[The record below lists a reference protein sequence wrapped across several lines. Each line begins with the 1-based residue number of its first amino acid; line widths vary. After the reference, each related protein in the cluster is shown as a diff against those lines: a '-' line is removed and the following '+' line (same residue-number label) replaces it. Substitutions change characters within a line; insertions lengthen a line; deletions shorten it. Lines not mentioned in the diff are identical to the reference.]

1 MQTLSLAMRNSEAEG
16 IALPSVFPS
25 LEKHGAKFRRSQL
38 SLIAAA
44 PGGGKSAIA
53 TYIAT
58 RIVDWND
65 ELFQEE
71 PIPTLYWSADSDKKT
86 LGNRIT
92 ASVCNKSVDE
102 AEKLLDVGDEDTW
115 NMLEANTNHIWF
127 AWDRG
132 PSLDDIEKEV
142 EAFALVNGEWPHL
155 IVIDNLKN
163 VWIEESG
170 DGGEHIRYDRVLDY
184 LHELAGITGAH
195 IMVLHHVTGVYE
207 NGDMPIPLS
216 GILGKVTKPFR
227 LILTLHRTWDGHLGI
242 CIVKNSNGPMDASG
256 KLIVKIP
263 YDLERMQY
271 YDNPEAHAQMNGTV
285 SYVP

>member
-1 MQTLSLAMRNSEAEG
+1 MQTLSLAMKNSEGEG
-16 IALPSVFPS
+16 VALPSVFPS
-25 LEKHGAKFRRSQL
+25 LEKNGAKFRRSQL

-58 RIVDWND
+58 RIAYWDD
-65 ELFQEE
+65 EFMQEV
-71 PIPTLYWSADSDKKT
+71 PVPTLYWSADSDKKT
-86 LGNRIT
+86 LGTRIT
-92 ASVCNKSVDE
+92 ASVTKHTVDE
-102 AEKLLDVGDEDTW
+102 AEKLLDINDQETWDT
-115 NMLEANTNHIWF
+115 LAANTDHIWF

-132 PSLDDIEKEV
+132 PSLDDIEAEV
-142 EAFALVNGEWPHL
+142 EAFAMVHGEWPHL
-155 IVIDNLKN
+155 IIIDNLKN

-195 IMVLHHVTGVYE
+195 IMILHHVVGTYE
-207 NGDMPIPLS
+207 NGDTPIPLG

-227 LILTLHRTWDGHLGI
+227 LILTLHKSWDGTLGI
-242 CIVKNSNGPMDASG
+242 CIVKNSNGPMDAGG
-256 KLIVKIP
+256 KLMVKIP

-271 YDNPEAHAQMNGTV
+271 MDNPNAQFASTNGEML
-285 SYVP
+285 

>member
-1 MQTLSLAMRNSEAEG
+1 MQTLSLAMRNSEEEG

-38 SLIAAA
+38 SLVAAA

-53 TYIAT
+53 TYIAS
-58 RIVDWND
+58 RMSYFD
-65 ELFQEE
+65 EGRFVEVGV
-71 PIPTLYWSADSDKKT
+71 PTLYWSADSDKKT
-86 LGNRIT
+86 LGTRVT
-92 ASVCNKSVDE
+92 ASVTKHTVEE
-102 AEKLLDVGDEDTW
+102 AEKLLDAKDEETW
-115 NMLEANTNHIWF
+115 KMLDANTDHIWF

-132 PSLDDIEKEV
+132 PSLDDIQEEV
-142 EAFALVNGEWPHL
+142 EAFAQVHGDWPHL

-163 VWIEESG
+163 VWIEDSG
-170 DGGEHIRYDRVLDY
+170 EGGEHIRYDRVLDF

-207 NGDMPIPLS
+207 NGNQPIPLG

-227 LILTLHRTWDGHLGI
+227 LILTLHKAWDGMLGI

-256 KLIVKIP
+256 NLIVHIP

-271 YDNPEAHAQMNGTV
+271 MDNPNALQVHGAN
-285 SYVP
+285 